1 MESDVTDGQVSKI
14 DFSETYD
21 KDTDSSVIG
30 DPKDLIIKS
39 LQEEKESLILEI
51 KALKLEWAREKDL
64 NNVLLEE
71 RRLRQQLENTTNNTV
86 PSRVSAREFPGR
98 EIPGIPVK
106 FTFPFPGKNA
116 IYPGNSRSTHQVTL
130 LKIVGSEWKYKLVK
144 LH

>member
-51 KALKLEWAREKDL
+51 KALKLE
-64 NNVLLEE
+64 
-71 RRLRQQLENTTNNTV
+71 
-86 PSRVSAREFPGR
+86 
-98 EIPGIPVK
+98 
-106 FTFPFPGKNA
+106 
-116 IYPGNSRSTHQVTL
+116 
-130 LKIVGSEWKYKLVK
+130 
-144 LH
+144 